1 MKLLLA
7 MPIAA
12 PLLAAA
18 IQTMFIQR
26 RAVQRAISFI
36 VISTSLGIAIA
47 ITAITYKGPVIAT
60 QVGAWPPGIAI
71 PLVADVFSGLMLT
84 IATLMVL
91 VSSSFAVAGGDDHK
105 AFFHPLVLILTAGV
119 SGAFLTGDLFNLF
132 VFFEVML
139 IASYVLL
146 VLDGNRQQLR
156 AGTVYVTTNLLGS
169 TLLVA
174 GVATVYGAAGTV
186 NLAALVGAGARSS
199 TVALGGAVLLV
210 AFSIKSSLSPVHGW
224 LPTAYPVASPAVTAL
239 FSGLLTKTGI
249 YALFRVYSLLFPGN
263 RYGAALLVIACLT
276 MVAGVLGA
284 VGREQMRSI
293 LSFHMVSQV
302 GYMVAGLALLGPL
315 GLAAG
320 IFYILHHI
328 TVKASLLLSAGA
340 VEKLEGT
347 GDLKRVSGVGLRR
360 PFLAAAFGLAALSLA
375 GVPPLSGFWAKL
387 TLLRAM
393 FIDQQYWVAAIAL
406 AVSVLTLLSMIKI
419 WNEVFW
425 GESSA
430 PSGAPHTPPTSGRR
444 QIALVA
450 PAAFLALI
458 SIGIGLWPGGLYALS
473 EDAADHLFDPS
484 AYVEAVT
491 RP

>member
-1 MKLLLA
+1 MKLLLVL
-7 MPIAA
+7 PIAL
-12 PLLAAA
+12 PLLGAA
-18 IQTMFIQR
+18 IQSIFAR
-26 RAVQRAISFI
+26 HRHVQTAISFI
-36 VISTSLGIAIA
+36 VILSSLGTAIA
-47 ITAITYKGPVIAT
+47 ITAITFEGPVIAM

-71 PLVADVFSGLMLT
+71 PFVADVFSGLMLL

-91 VSSSFAVAGGDDHK
+91 VSTFFAVASGDDRRP
-105 AFFHPLVLILTAGV
+105 FFHPLVLILMAGV

-146 VLDGNRQQLR
+146 VSEGARAQIR
-156 AGTVYVTTNLLGS
+156 AGTVYVTTNLMGS

-186 NLAALVGAGARSS
+186 NLAALAGAGADSS
-199 TVALGGAVLLV
+199 TVALGGAILLV
-210 AFSIKSSLSPVHGW
+210 AFSIKSSLAPFHGW

-249 YALFRVYSLLFPGN
+249 YALFRVYSLLFPEN
-263 RYGAALLVIACLT
+263 RYGAVLLVVAGVT

-315 GLAAG
+315 GVAAG
-320 IFYILHHI
+320 IFYVLHHI

-340 VEKLEGT
+340 VEKLEGS
-347 GDLKRVSGVGLRR
+347 GDLRRLSGVGLRR
-360 PFLAAAFGLAALSLA
+360 PILAASFGIAALSLA
-375 GVPPLSGFWAKL
+375 GLPPLSGFWAKL

-393 FIDQQYWVAAIAL
+393 FVDHQYWIAATAL
-406 AVSVLTLLSMIKI
+406 VVSILTLLSMIKI

-425 GESSA
+425 AESSA
-430 PSGAPHTPPTSGRR
+430 SDSSHRPEVTRARR
-444 QIALVA
+444 VALVA
-450 PAAFLALI
+450 PAAFLAMI
-458 SIGIGLWPGGLYALS
+458 SVGIGLWPEGLYALS
-473 EDAADHLFDPS
+473 NDAAGHLLDPS
-484 AYVEAVT
+484 AYVKAVMQ
-491 RP
+491 P